1 MLKGIVRPVRNM
13 VFAFMLNAS
22 TGNEEERAK
31 RSALQKECVAS
42 GFENPCLREVGG
54 VNGISGLAGKGGEG
68 H

>member
-1 MLKGIVRPVRNM
+1 M